1 MLRGALSR
9 GAAGGAS
16 LLGKGSFGL
25 KGREMRSMTCEER
38 MVASQLYA
46 FLGNSLLSPMSRT
59 ESVGLDPAFWRD
71 LGGLLDGALAD
82 PAKALASWAERASAD
97 SSRSEAVQRVSVE
110 FTKLFVGPPKPAA
123 APWESANGPVES
135 HVGFGEATFAMR
147 ERLRALGLELCNENN
162 QYEDHVGIE
171 LLYLSELCRRAS
183 EGPSGAAACDAA
195 VPDGEEISSFVREHP
210 LVWVARLREK
220 VAASQPEGYF
230 VRLLDF
236 ALALLRWQA

>member
-1 MLRGALSR
+1 
-9 GAAGGAS
+9 
-16 LLGKGSFGL
+16 
-25 KGREMRSMTCEER
+25 MRSMTGEEW

-59 ESVGLDPAFWRD
+59 ESVGLDPAFWRE

-82 PAKALASWAERASAD
+82 SAESLASWAKRASAD
-97 SSRSEAVQRVSVE
+97 AARSEVVQRVSVE

-123 APWESANGPVES
+123 APWESANGPVDS

-147 ERLRALGLELCNENN
+147 VRLRALGLELCNENN

-183 EGPSGAAACDAA
+183 EEPFGAACDAA
-195 VPDGEEISSFVREHP
+195 APDAEEIASFIREHP
-210 LVWVARLREK
+210 LAWVPRLREK

-230 VRLLDF
+230 IRLLDVV
-236 ALALLRWQA
+236 LALLKWQA

>member
-1 MLRGALSR
+1 
-9 GAAGGAS
+9 
-16 LLGKGSFGL
+16 
-25 KGREMRSMTCEER
+25 MRSMTGEEW

-59 ESVGLDPAFWRD
+59 ESVGLDPAFWRE
-71 LGGLLDGALAD
+71 LGGLLDGALTDSAES
-82 PAKALASWAERASAD
+82 LASWAERASAD
-97 SSRSEAVQRVSVE
+97 AARSEVVQRVSVE

-123 APWESANGPVES
+123 APWESANGPVDS

-183 EGPSGAAACDAA
+183 EEASGAACDAA
-195 VPDGEEISSFVREHP
+195 APEAEEIASFIREHP
-210 LVWVARLREK
+210 LAWVPRLREK

-230 VRLLDF
+230 IRLLDVV
-236 ALALLRWQA
+236 LALLKWQA

>member
-1 MLRGALSR
+1 
-9 GAAGGAS
+9 
-16 LLGKGSFGL
+16 
-25 KGREMRSMTCEER
+25 MRSMTCEEW
-38 MVASQLYA
+38 MIASQLYA

-71 LGGLLDGALAD
+71 LGGLVDGALAD
-82 PAKALASWAERASAD
+82 SAESLASWAERASAD
-97 SSRSEAVQRVSVE
+97 AARSEAVQRVSVE

-123 APWESANGPVES
+123 APWESANGPVDS

-183 EGPSGAAACDAA
+183 EKPSGAAARDAA
-195 VPDGEEISSFVREHP
+195 APDAEEIASFIREHP
-210 LVWVARLREK
+210 LVWVPRLREK

-230 VRLLDF
+230 VRMLDVV
-236 ALALLRWQA
+236 LALLKRQA

>member
-1 MLRGALSR
+1 
-9 GAAGGAS
+9 
-16 LLGKGSFGL
+16 
-25 KGREMRSMTCEER
+25 MRSMTGEEW

-59 ESVGLDPAFWRD
+59 ESVGLDPAFWRE
-71 LGGLLDGALAD
+71 LGGLLDGALTDSAES
-82 PAKALASWAERASAD
+82 LASWAERASAD
-97 SSRSEAVQRVSVE
+97 AARSEVVQRVSVE

-123 APWESANGPVES
+123 APWESANGPVDS

-171 LLYLSELCRRAS
+171 LLYLSELCHRAS
-183 EGPSGAAACDAA
+183 EEASGAACDAA
-195 VPDGEEISSFVREHP
+195 APDAEEIASFIREHP
-210 LVWVARLREK
+210 LAWVPRLREK

-230 VRLLDF
+230 IRLLDVV
-236 ALALLRWQA
+236 LALLKWQA

>member
-1 MLRGALSR
+1 
-9 GAAGGAS
+9 
-16 LLGKGSFGL
+16 
-25 KGREMRSMTCEER
+25 MRSMTGEEW

-59 ESVGLDPAFWRD
+59 ESVGLDPAFWRE

-82 PAKALASWAERASAD
+82 SAESLASWAKRASAD
-97 SSRSEAVQRVSVE
+97 AARSEVVQRVSVE

-123 APWESANGPVES
+123 APWESANGPVDS

-183 EGPSGAAACDAA
+183 EEPSGAACDAA
-195 VPDGEEISSFVREHP
+195 APDAEEIASFIREHP
-210 LVWVARLREK
+210 LAWVPRLREK

-230 VRLLDF
+230 IRLLDV
-236 ALALLRWQA
+236 ALALLKRQA

>member
-1 MLRGALSR
+1 
-9 GAAGGAS
+9 
-16 LLGKGSFGL
+16 
-25 KGREMRSMTCEER
+25 MRSMTCEEW
-38 MVASQLYA
+38 MIASQLYA

-82 PAKALASWAERASAD
+82 SAESLASWAERASAD
-97 SSRSEAVQRVSVE
+97 AARSEVVQRVSVE

-123 APWESANGPVES
+123 APWESANGPVDS

-147 ERLRALGLELCNENN
+147 ERLRVLGLELCNENN

-183 EGPSGAAACDAA
+183 EGSSGAAACDAA
-195 VPDGEEISSFVREHP
+195 VPDAEEIASFIREHP
-210 LVWVARLREK
+210 LVWVPRLREK
-220 VAASQPEGYF
+220 VAVSQPEGYF
-230 VRLLDF
+230 VRLLDL

>member
-1 MLRGALSR
+1 
-9 GAAGGAS
+9 
-16 LLGKGSFGL
+16 
-25 KGREMRSMTCEER
+25 MRSMTCEEW

-59 ESVGLDPAFWRD
+59 ESVGLDSAFWRD
-71 LGGLLDGALAD
+71 LDGLLDGALAE
-82 PAKALASWAERASAD
+82 PAESLASWAERASAD
-97 SSRSEAVQRVSVE
+97 AARSEVVQRVSVE

-171 LLYLSELCRRAS
+171 LLYLSELCHRAS

-195 VPDGEEISSFVREHP
+195 VPDAEEIASFVREHP
-210 LVWVARLREK
+210 LIWVARLREK

>member
-1 MLRGALSR
+1 
-9 GAAGGAS
+9 
-16 LLGKGSFGL
+16 
-25 KGREMRSMTCEER
+25 MRSMTCEEWT
-38 MVASQLYA
+38 VASQLYA

-82 PAKALASWAERASAD
+82 QAEALASWAERASAD
-97 SSRSEAVQRVSVE
+97 AGRSEAVQRVSVE

-195 VPDGEEISSFVREHP
+195 VPDAEEIASFVREHP
-210 LVWVARLREK
+210 LIWVARLREK

>member
-1 MLRGALSR
+1 
-9 GAAGGAS
+9 
-16 LLGKGSFGL
+16 
-25 KGREMRSMTCEER
+25 MRSMTGEEW

-59 ESVGLDPAFWRD
+59 ESVGLDPAFWRE

-82 PAKALASWAERASAD
+82 SAESLASWAERASAD
-97 SSRSEAVQRVSVE
+97 AARSEVVQRVSVE

-123 APWESANGPVES
+123 APWESANGPVDS

-162 QYEDHVGIE
+162 QYEDHAGIE

-183 EGPSGAAACDAA
+183 EKPFGAAACDAA
-195 VPDGEEISSFVREHP
+195 APDAEEIASFIREHP
-210 LVWVARLREK
+210 LVWVPRLREK
-220 VAASQPEGYF
+220 VVASQPEGYF
-230 VRLLDF
+230 VRLLDV
-236 ALALLRWQA
+236 ALALLKRQA

>member
-1 MLRGALSR
+1 
-9 GAAGGAS
+9 
-16 LLGKGSFGL
+16 
-25 KGREMRSMTCEER
+25 MRSMTCEEW

-59 ESVGLDPAFWRD
+59 ESVGLNPAFWRE
-71 LGGLLDGALAD
+71 LGGLLGGALAD
-82 PAKALASWAERASAD
+82 SAESLASWAERASAD
-97 SSRSEAVQRVSVE
+97 AARSEVVQRVSVE

-123 APWESANGPVES
+123 APWESANGPVDS

-183 EGPSGAAACDAA
+183 EEPFGAAACDAA
-195 VPDGEEISSFVREHP
+195 ALDAEEIASFIREHP
-210 LVWVARLREK
+210 LAWVPRLREK

-230 VRLLDF
+230 IRLLDVV
-236 ALALLRWQA
+236 LALLKRQA

>member
-1 MLRGALSR
+1 
-9 GAAGGAS
+9 
-16 LLGKGSFGL
+16 
-25 KGREMRSMTCEER
+25 MRSMTGEEW

-59 ESVGLDPAFWRD
+59 ESVGLDPAFWRE

-82 PAKALASWAERASAD
+82 SAESLASWAKRASAD
-97 SSRSEAVQRVSVE
+97 AARSEVVQRVSVE

-123 APWESANGPVES
+123 APWESANGPVDS

-183 EGPSGAAACDAA
+183 EEPSGAACDAA
-195 VPDGEEISSFVREHP
+195 APDAEEIASFIREHP
-210 LVWVARLREK
+210 LAWVPRLCEK

-230 VRLLDF
+230 IRLLDVV
-236 ALALLRWQA
+236 LALLKWQA

>member
-1 MLRGALSR
+1 
-9 GAAGGAS
+9 
-16 LLGKGSFGL
+16 
-25 KGREMRSMTCEER
+25 MRSMTGEEW

-59 ESVGLDPAFWRD
+59 ESVGLDPAFWRE

-82 PAKALASWAERASAD
+82 SAESLASWAKRASAD
-97 SSRSEAVQRVSVE
+97 AARSEVVQRVSLE

-123 APWESANGPVES
+123 APWESANGPVDS

-183 EGPSGAAACDAA
+183 EEPSGAACDAA
-195 VPDGEEISSFVREHP
+195 APDAEEIASFIREHP
-210 LVWVARLREK
+210 LAWVPRLREK

-230 VRLLDF
+230 IRLLDVV
-236 ALALLRWQA
+236 LALLKRQA

>member
-1 MLRGALSR
+1 
-9 GAAGGAS
+9 
-16 LLGKGSFGL
+16 
-25 KGREMRSMTCEER
+25 MRSMTCEEWT
-38 MVASQLYA
+38 VASQLYA

-82 PAKALASWAERASAD
+82 PAESLASWAERASAD

-171 LLYLSELCRRAS
+171 LLYLSEICRRAS

-195 VPDGEEISSFVREHP
+195 VPDAEEIASFVREHP

>member
-1 MLRGALSR
+1 
-9 GAAGGAS
+9 
-16 LLGKGSFGL
+16 
-25 KGREMRSMTCEER
+25 MRSMTGEEW

-59 ESVGLDPAFWRD
+59 ESVGLDPAFWRE
-71 LGGLLDGALAD
+71 LGGLLDGALTDSAES
-82 PAKALASWAERASAD
+82 LASWAERASAD
-97 SSRSEAVQRVSVE
+97 AARSEVVQRVSVE

-123 APWESANGPVES
+123 APWESANGPVDS

-171 LLYLSELCRRAS
+171 LLYLSELCHRAS
-183 EGPSGAAACDAA
+183 EEASGAACDAA
-195 VPDGEEISSFVREHP
+195 APDAEEIASFVREHP
-210 LVWVARLREK
+210 LAWVPRLREK

-230 VRLLDF
+230 IRLLDVV
-236 ALALLRWQA
+236 LALLKWQA

>member
-1 MLRGALSR
+1 
-9 GAAGGAS
+9 
-16 LLGKGSFGL
+16 
-25 KGREMRSMTCEER
+25 MRSMTGEEW

-59 ESVGLDPAFWRD
+59 ESVGLDPAFWRE

-82 PAKALASWAERASAD
+82 SAESLASWAKRASAD
-97 SSRSEAVQRVSVE
+97 AARSEVVQRVSVE

-123 APWESANGPVES
+123 APWAGPPTGPVDS

-183 EGPSGAAACDAA
+183 EEPSGAAACDAA
-195 VPDGEEISSFVREHP
+195 APDAEEIASFIREHP
-210 LVWVARLREK
+210 LAWVPRLREK

-230 VRLLDF
+230 IRLLDVV
-236 ALALLRWQA
+236 LALLKWQA

>member
-1 MLRGALSR
+1 
-9 GAAGGAS
+9 
-16 LLGKGSFGL
+16 
-25 KGREMRSMTCEER
+25 MRSMTCEEW

-59 ESVGLDPAFWRD
+59 ESVGLDPAFWRE

-82 PAKALASWAERASAD
+82 SAESLASWAERASAD
-97 SSRSEAVQRVSVE
+97 VVRSEVVQRVSVE

-123 APWESANGPVES
+123 APWESANGPVDS

-183 EGPSGAAACDAA
+183 EKPSGAAARDAA
-195 VPDGEEISSFVREHP
+195 APDAEEIASFIREHP
-210 LVWVARLREK
+210 LVWVPRLREK

-230 VRLLDF
+230 VRMLDVV
-236 ALALLRWQA
+236 LALLKRQA

>member
-1 MLRGALSR
+1 
-9 GAAGGAS
+9 
-16 LLGKGSFGL
+16 
-25 KGREMRSMTCEER
+25 MRSMTGEEWI
-38 MVASQLYA
+38 VASQLYA

-59 ESVGLDPAFWRD
+59 ESVGLDPAFWRE

-82 PAKALASWAERASAD
+82 SAESLASWAKRASAD
-97 SSRSEAVQRVSVE
+97 AARSEVVQRVSVE

-123 APWESANGPVES
+123 APWESANGPVDS

-183 EGPSGAAACDAA
+183 EEPSGAACDAA
-195 VPDGEEISSFVREHP
+195 APDAEEIASFIREHP
-210 LVWVARLREK
+210 LAWVPRLREK

-230 VRLLDF
+230 IRLLDVV
-236 ALALLRWQA
+236 LALLKRQA

>member
-1 MLRGALSR
+1 
-9 GAAGGAS
+9 
-16 LLGKGSFGL
+16 
-25 KGREMRSMTCEER
+25 MRSMTGEEW

-59 ESVGLDPAFWRD
+59 ESVGLDPAFWRE

-82 PAKALASWAERASAD
+82 SAESLASWAKRASAD
-97 SSRSEAVQRVSVE
+97 AARSEVVQRVSVE

-123 APWESANGPVES
+123 APWESANGPVDS
-135 HVGFGEATFAMR
+135 HVGFGEVTFAMR

-183 EGPSGAAACDAA
+183 EEPSGAAACDAA
-195 VPDGEEISSFVREHP
+195 APDAEEIASFIREHP
-210 LVWVARLREK
+210 LAWVPRLREK

-236 ALALLRWQA
+236 ALALLKRQA

>member
-1 MLRGALSR
+1 
-9 GAAGGAS
+9 
-16 LLGKGSFGL
+16 
-25 KGREMRSMTCEER
+25 

-59 ESVGLDPAFWRD
+59 ESVGLDPAFWRE

-82 PAKALASWAERASAD
+82 SAESLASWAKRASAD
-97 SSRSEAVQRVSVE
+97 AARSEVVQRVSVE

-123 APWESANGPVES
+123 APWESANGPVDS

-147 ERLRALGLELCNENN
+147 ERLELCNENN

-183 EGPSGAAACDAA
+183 EEPSGAAACDAA
-195 VPDGEEISSFVREHP
+195 APDAEEVASFVREHP
-210 LVWVARLREK
+210 LAWVPRLREK

-230 VRLLDF
+230 IRLLDVV
-236 ALALLRWQA
+236 LALLKRQA

>member
-1 MLRGALSR
+1 
-9 GAAGGAS
+9 
-16 LLGKGSFGL
+16 
-25 KGREMRSMTCEER
+25 MRSMTGEEW

-59 ESVGLDPAFWRD
+59 ESVGLDPAFWRE
-71 LGGLLDGALAD
+71 LGGRREGALAD
-82 PAKALASWAERASAD
+82 SAEAVASWAKRASAD
-97 SSRSEAVQRVSVE
+97 AARSEVVQRVSVE

-123 APWESANGPVES
+123 APWESANGPVDS

-183 EGPSGAAACDAA
+183 EEPSGAACDAA
-195 VPDGEEISSFVREHP
+195 APDAEEIASFIREHP
-210 LVWVARLREK
+210 LAWVPRLREK

-230 VRLLDF
+230 IRLLDVV
-236 ALALLRWQA
+236 LALLKRQA

>member
-1 MLRGALSR
+1 
-9 GAAGGAS
+9 
-16 LLGKGSFGL
+16 
-25 KGREMRSMTCEER
+25 MRSMTGEEW

-59 ESVGLDPAFWRD
+59 ESVGLDPAFWRE

-82 PAKALASWAERASAD
+82 SAESLASWAKRASAD
-97 SSRSEAVQRVSVE
+97 AARSEVVQRVSVE
-110 FTKLFVGPPKPAA
+110 FTQLFVGPPKPAA
-123 APWESANGPVES
+123 APWESANGPVDS

-183 EGPSGAAACDAA
+183 EEPSGAACDAA
-195 VPDGEEISSFVREHP
+195 APDAEEIASCIREHP
-210 LVWVARLREK
+210 LAWVPRLREK

-230 VRLLDF
+230 IRLLDVV
-236 ALALLRWQA
+236 LALLKRQV

>member
-1 MLRGALSR
+1 
-9 GAAGGAS
+9 
-16 LLGKGSFGL
+16 
-25 KGREMRSMTCEER
+25 MRSMTGEEW

-59 ESVGLDPAFWRD
+59 ESVGLDPAFWRE

-82 PAKALASWAERASAD
+82 SAESLASWAERASAD
-97 SSRSEAVQRVSVE
+97 AARSEVVQRVSVE

-123 APWESANGPVES
+123 APWESANGPVDS

-183 EGPSGAAACDAA
+183 EEPSGAACDAA
-195 VPDGEEISSFVREHP
+195 APDAEEIASFIREHP
-210 LVWVARLREK
+210 LAWVPRLREK

-230 VRLLDF
+230 IRLLDVV
-236 ALALLRWQA
+236 LALLKRQA

>member
-1 MLRGALSR
+1 
-9 GAAGGAS
+9 
-16 LLGKGSFGL
+16 
-25 KGREMRSMTCEER
+25 MRSMTCEEW

-59 ESVGLDPAFWRD
+59 ESVGLDPAFWRE

-82 PAKALASWAERASAD
+82 SAESLASWAERASAD
-97 SSRSEAVQRVSVE
+97 AARSEAVQRVSVE
-110 FTKLFVGPPKPAA
+110 FAKLFVGPPKPAA
-123 APWESANGPVES
+123 APWESANGPVDS

-183 EGPSGAAACDAA
+183 EELSGAAACDAA
-195 VPDGEEISSFVREHP
+195 APDAEEIASFIREHP
-210 LVWVARLREK
+210 LVWVPRLREK
-220 VAASQPEGYF
+220 VVASQPEGYF
-230 VRLLDF
+230 VRLLDV
-236 ALALLRWQA
+236 ALALLKRQA

>member
-1 MLRGALSR
+1 
-9 GAAGGAS
+9 
-16 LLGKGSFGL
+16 
-25 KGREMRSMTCEER
+25 MRSMTGEEW

-59 ESVGLDPAFWRD
+59 ESVGLDPAFWRE

-82 PAKALASWAERASAD
+82 SAESLASWAERASAD
-97 SSRSEAVQRVSVE
+97 AARSETVQRVSVE

-123 APWESANGPVES
+123 APWESANGPVDS

-171 LLYLSELCRRAS
+171 LLYLSELCHRAS
-183 EGPSGAAACDAA
+183 EEASGAACDAA
-195 VPDGEEISSFVREHP
+195 APDAEEIASFIREHP
-210 LVWVARLREK
+210 LAWVPRLREK

-230 VRLLDF
+230 IRLLDVV
-236 ALALLRWQA
+236 LALLKWQA

>member
-1 MLRGALSR
+1 
-9 GAAGGAS
+9 
-16 LLGKGSFGL
+16 
-25 KGREMRSMTCEER
+25 MRSMTGEEW

-59 ESVGLDPAFWRD
+59 ESVGLDPAFWRE

-82 PAKALASWAERASAD
+82 SAESLASWAKRASAD
-97 SSRSEAVQRVSVE
+97 AARSEVVQRVSVE

-123 APWESANGPVES
+123 APWESANGPVDS

-183 EGPSGAAACDAA
+183 EEPSGAACDAA
-195 VPDGEEISSFVREHP
+195 APDAEEIASFIREHP
-210 LVWVARLREK
+210 LAWVPRLREK

-230 VRLLDF
+230 IRLLDVV
-236 ALALLRWQA
+236 LALLKRQV

>member
-1 MLRGALSR
+1 
-9 GAAGGAS
+9 
-16 LLGKGSFGL
+16 
-25 KGREMRSMTCEER
+25 MRSMTCEEWT
-38 MVASQLYA
+38 VASQLYA

-82 PAKALASWAERASAD
+82 SAESLASWAERASAD
-97 SSRSEAVQRVSVE
+97 AARSEVVQRVSVE

-123 APWESANGPVES
+123 APWESANGPVDS

-183 EGPSGAAACDAA
+183 EKPSGATACDAA
-195 VPDGEEISSFVREHP
+195 APDAEEIASFIREHP
-210 LVWVARLREK
+210 LVWVPRLREK

-230 VRLLDF
+230 VRLLDV
-236 ALALLRWQA
+236 ALALLKRQA

>member
-1 MLRGALSR
+1 
-9 GAAGGAS
+9 
-16 LLGKGSFGL
+16 
-25 KGREMRSMTCEER
+25 MRSMTGEEW

-59 ESVGLDPAFWRD
+59 ESVGLDPAFWRE

-82 PAKALASWAERASAD
+82 SAESLASWAKRASAD
-97 SSRSEAVQRVSVE
+97 AARSEVVQRVSVE

-123 APWESANGPVES
+123 APWESANGPVDS
-135 HVGFGEATFAMR
+135 RVGFGEATFAMR

-183 EGPSGAAACDAA
+183 EEPSGAACDAA
-195 VPDGEEISSFVREHP
+195 APDAEEIASFIREHP
-210 LVWVARLREK
+210 LAWVPRLREK

-230 VRLLDF
+230 IRLLDVV
-236 ALALLRWQA
+236 LALLKRQA

>member
-1 MLRGALSR
+1 
-9 GAAGGAS
+9 
-16 LLGKGSFGL
+16 
-25 KGREMRSMTCEER
+25 MRSMTGEEW

-59 ESVGLDPAFWRD
+59 ESVGLDPAFWRE

-82 PAKALASWAERASAD
+82 SAESLASWAERASAD
-97 SSRSEAVQRVSVE
+97 AARSETVQRVSVE

-123 APWESANGPVES
+123 APWESANGPVDS

-183 EGPSGAAACDAA
+183 EEPYGAAACDAA
-195 VPDGEEISSFVREHP
+195 APDAEEIASFIREHP
-210 LVWVARLREK
+210 LVWVPRLREK

-230 VRLLDF
+230 IRLLDVV
-236 ALALLRWQA
+236 LALLKRQA

>member
-1 MLRGALSR
+1 
-9 GAAGGAS
+9 
-16 LLGKGSFGL
+16 
-25 KGREMRSMTCEER
+25 MRSMTGEEW
-38 MVASQLYA
+38 MVASRLYA

-59 ESVGLDPAFWRD
+59 ESVGLDPAFWRE

-82 PAKALASWAERASAD
+82 SAESLASWAERASAD
-97 SSRSEAVQRVSVE
+97 AARSEAVQRVSVE

-123 APWESANGPVES
+123 APWESANGPVDS

-183 EGPSGAAACDAA
+183 EEPPGVAACDAA
-195 VPDGEEISSFVREHP
+195 APDAEEIASFIREHP
-210 LVWVARLREK
+210 LAWVPRLREK

-230 VRLLDF
+230 IRLLDVV
-236 ALALLRWQA
+236 LALLKWQA